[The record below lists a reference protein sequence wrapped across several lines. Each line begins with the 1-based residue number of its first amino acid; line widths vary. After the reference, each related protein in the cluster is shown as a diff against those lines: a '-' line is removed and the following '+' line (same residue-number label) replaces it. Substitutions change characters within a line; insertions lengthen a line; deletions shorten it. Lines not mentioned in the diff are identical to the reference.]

1 MTAITIVAVS
11 MDTESTVLYSD
22 TGKSYSFPSDAVEL
36 GYITREVLPELARHG
51 KALYEPVIAKKNF
64 YNKLSDKEL
73 TIYKMCKAV
82 VEKIESTD
90 QLMEEAQKAE
100 EVTSISDDPDEGSTY
115 VAVTKDGA
123 VAGIEKLD
131 PYVAY
136 SAKNMDFEGTKNLI
150 KRMAKVS
157 KKRKYSVDDLLN
169 FLAEADLPITPEGD
183 IIAYKM
189 LAKTED
195 DNIFVDDYTRQ
206 VHQQVGSLVLMAES
220 LVDPDRHQD
229 CSQGLHIAS
238 RSYLTSFVCPIC
250 VLVKVKPED
259 VIAVPEHNTN
269 KVRVCA
275 YQILCKLPEHCRR
288 LLTHNKSIIHDPE
301 GQKIL
306 TNVFN
311 HVYDKIIETVE
322 ITAPMGGGVVT
333 SKVTS
338 KTVKQSKKVKKV
350 GSLEK
355 GKVEKSDKKLNLAT
369 AKFLSNPRK
378 TFFTAFETGSLT
390 KELAQAA
397 EAWRKKRKKSWK
409 ALGLDDSQIITLKQ
423 LLK

>member
-51 KALYEPVIAKKNF
+51 KALYEPTIAKKNF
-64 YNKLSDKEL
+64 YNKLSDEEL

-90 QLMEEAQKAE
+90 QLMEEAQKTE

-131 PYVAY
+131 PYVTY

-189 LAKTED
+189 LAKTEN

-206 VHQQVGSLVLMAES
+206 VRQQVGSLVLMAES
-220 LVDPDRHQD
+220 LVDPDRRQD

-238 RSYLTSFVCPIC
+238 RSYLTSFNCPIC

-259 VIAVPEHNTN
+259 VIAVPEYNTN

-306 TNVFN
+306 TDVFN

-322 ITAPMGGGVVT
+322 ITAPMGGGVVI
-333 SKVTS
+333 SKVTP

-355 GKVEKSDKKLNLAT
+355 NKVEKSDKKLNLAT

-378 TFFTAFETGSLT
+378 TLFTAFETGSLT

-409 ALGLDDSQIITLKQ
+409 ALGLDNSQIITIQQ